1 MVLGTVRE
9 PMYRHTGVKAD
20 GLLYRMG
27 GDDIYFDVTVVY
39 GAGQVD
45 RDHPRHLKE
54 YLAQTQ
60 EPIQVALERAAKAKS
75 RHYEKANER
84 AWKRQH
90 PEQEFVAQGGT
101 DAGVELRVSDL
112 VPIVFDSTG
121 TPHSDTAKWL
131 KQVIPAENWRKFES
145 RASHIFA
152 NYYGSL
158 LRSGPIKWVASRNAL
173 RNRGGRSYCEHAQ
186 AHAKDSAADV
196 PGLAEP
202 ADSEEA
208 RQQASPRGAERVQ
221 MARAHGSQ
229 VRADLRAARSLMPG
243 LPL

>member
-1 MVLGTVRE
+1 MWSALAGQPRQWRCVRG
-9 PMYRHTGVKAD
+9 PV
-20 GLLYRMG
+20 LLYSWQDPQDVHCPFCPG
-27 GDDIYFDVTVVY
+27 GQSV
-39 GAGQVD
+39 
-45 RDHPRHLKE
+45 H
-54 YLAQTQ
+54 
-60 EPIQVALERAAKAKS
+60 ERIA
-75 RHYEKANER
+75 H
-84 AWKRQH
+84 
-90 PEQEFVAQGGT
+90 
-101 DAGVELRVSDL
+101 RVSR
-112 VPIVFDSTG
+112 VCCTC
-121 TPHSDTAKWL
+121 
-131 KQVIPAENWRKFES
+131 KFES

-196 PGLAEP
+196 SGLAEP

>member
-1 MVLGTVRE
+1 MVLSTVRE
-9 PMYRHTGVKAD
+9 PKYRQTSVKAD
-20 GLLYRMG
+20 GMFLRMCG
-27 GDDIYFDVTVVY
+27 NDVYFDVKIMHVP
-39 GAGQVD
+39 GLVD
-45 RDHPRHLKE
+45 REHGQHLRD
-54 YLAQTQ
+54 YLAQTP
-60 EPIQVALERAAKAKS
+60 EPIQIALGKGVQEKG
-75 RHYEKANER
+75 RHYEQANAR
-84 AWKRQH
+84 VWRRLH
-90 PEQEFVAQGGT
+90 PEQDFVAHGGT

-112 VPIVFDSTG
+112 VPLVFDATG
-121 TPHSDTAKWL
+121 TPHGDTAKWL

-202 ADSEEA
+202 ADSEQA
-208 RQQASPRGAERVQ
+208 RQQASPRDAERVQ

-229 VRADLRAARSLMPG
+229 ARAALRAARSLMPG